1 MTGPESSPGSCAL
14 EPHCQPPGSANPF
27 YICTRVWSPRKLFP
41 QSPTSLLSFQTY
53 STKKNTLLNCLGNCI
68 FPLSSPSVKRH
79 LVVYVGR
86 TNPNPF
92 ITREGKPHVL
102 NPGFLHI
109 IVHFSLAAK
118 SIMIS
123 MKTFYLKIKS
133 WQTLQLHFSVGH
145 LLSTLFSRMQKK
157 VQFAGLLIGHPKG
170 PNVA

>member
-1 MTGPESSPGSCAL
+1 MTGPGSSPGSCAL
-14 EPHCQPPGSANPF
+14 HCQPLGSANPF
-27 YICTRVWSPRKLFP
+27 YICTRVCSLRKLFP
-41 QSPTSLLSFQTY
+41 QSPTSVLSFQIY
-53 STKKNTLLNCLGNCI
+53 LTKKNTLLNCLGNCI
-68 FPLSSPSVKRH
+68 FPLSPPSVKWH

-118 SIMIS
+118 SIMLS

-133 WQTLQLHFSVGH
+133 WQTLQLHFSVGDICFPLYFPERRRRSN
-145 LLSTLFSRMQKK
+145 LL
-157 VQFAGLLIGHPKG
+157 VC
-170 PNVA
+170 